1 MPVKKIA
8 IAAVLGGIAFFLWG
22 AISHT
27 VLPFANNAFL
37 QFTNEEAITQAIL
50 SHAPASGMYFL
61 PWVPHSP
68 EGMTEE
74 EFKAAKKKAE
84 DQLMNGPFI
93 LASVR
98 LGPMGSFPNY
108 LLIQLFTDMLTAL
121 AVCFVLL
128 NTREMSF
135 WNQVFTI
142 EWIGLAG
149 FAALSLPQWN
159 WYAFSTAFTLAEM
172 LDIVV
177 GFFLAGM
184 VIVKVLGGTGK
195 PKPTEQAM

>member
-1 MPVKKIA
+1 
-8 IAAVLGGIAFFLWG
+8 
-22 AISHT
+22 
-27 VLPFANNAFL
+27 
-37 QFTNEEAITQAIL
+37 
-50 SHAPASGMYFL
+50 MYFL
-61 PWVPHSP
+61 PWVPQRQ

-74 EFKAAKKKAE
+74 EFNAAKKRAE
-84 DQLMNGPFI
+84 DQLMSGPFM

-98 LGPMGSFPNY
+98 LGPMGSFANY
-108 LLIQLFTDMLTAL
+108 LIIELFTDMLTAL

-172 LDIVV
+172 LDVVV

-184 VIVKVLGGTGK
+184 VIVKVLVGTSK
-195 PKPTEQAM
+195 ATPTEPAA